1 MKYIILESQ
10 YKTSMVEIFKTIWK
24 SQIEDGE
31 DPKVDESSLKLFG
44 LNQWNK
50 EYKEVLLPAFRE
62 FLGKRVVE
70 QLLEEC
76 FKKQYNT
83 EDYPEIATGTYKFTF
98 YIEIEN
104 IDFENSEVDYR
115 LKHVDGTV
123 DIGQGEQE
131 IVDAMNEYHGFEIE
145 YEVRDI
151 VDEILNYEV
160 GPKVGFEF
168 KKG

>member
-1 MKYIILESQ
+1 
-10 YKTSMVEIFKTIWK
+10 MVQIFKTIWK

-31 DPKVDESSLKLFG
+31 DPKVDDSSLKLFG

-50 EYKEVLLPAFRE
+50 EYKEILLPALRE

-76 FKKQYNT
+76 FKKLYNT
-83 EDYPEIATGTYKFTF
+83 NDYPEISTGTYEFTF

-104 IDFENSEVDYR
+104 IDFENSEIDYR

-123 DIGQGEQE
+123 DVGQGEQD
-131 IVDAMNEYHGFEIE
+131 IVDAMNEHHGWEIE
-145 YEVRDI
+145 YEIREI
-151 VDEILNYEV
+151 VDEILNNEV

>member
-1 MKYIILESQ
+1 MRYLITENQ
-10 YKTSMVEIFKTIWK
+10 YNNSMVQIFKTIWK

-31 DPKVDESSLKLFG
+31 DPKVDDSSLKLFG

-50 EYKEVLLPAFRE
+50 EYKEILLPALRE

-76 FKKQYNT
+76 FKKLYNT
-83 EDYPEIATGTYKFTF
+83 NDYPEISTGTYEFTF

-104 IDFENSEVDYR
+104 IDFENSEIDYR

-123 DIGQGEQE
+123 DVGQGEQD

-145 YEVRDI
+145 YEIRDI
-151 VDEILNYEV
+151 VDEILNNEV